1 MRVARSGSRSHVLA
15 SALAAVLALAV
26 ACRSPTPAPAG
37 APAATGGPPIGTVR
51 QIYDGALLPDIQVE
65 TFRHIDRLYPTR
77 VVARGPDVHP
87 LPASPTPITELHVES
102 GGRRYDLYDYV
113 SLNRVSG
120 LLAIKDGLIVLE
132 LYGLGNDEA
141 TRWMSMSV
149 VKSMTATLVGSAL
162 VDGHIASLDDA
173 VTAYLPE
180 LGGSAYEGVT
190 VRHLL
195 TMTSGVGWNET
206 YTDPTS
212 DRRRM
217 LEAQNAQEPGAIL
230 ELMAALPRVAEP
242 GTRWNY
248 STGETHVLGALVR
261 AATGRPVAQYLS
273 ETLWAPF
280 GMEADATWWLE
291 SPDGLEVGGSGLSA
305 TLRDYGRFGLFLLAG
320 GEAGGRRMLPDAWV
334 EEAGSPTIVD
344 GEPVDYGFMLWP
356 IADREGTIHAGAF
369 EAVGIFGQHVYV
381 NPDER
386 LVIVVWQALPKPL
399 MPPPI
404 DDEAF
409 FAALAAAAR

>member
-1 MRVARSGSRSHVLA
+1 MQDERARHRVRVP
-15 SALAAVLALAV
+15 ALAALLALIG
-26 ACRSPTPAPAG
+26 ACSG
-37 APAATGGPPIGTVR
+37 APAPPDAGTTPDAAAIGTVQ
-51 QIYDGALLPDIQVE
+51 QIYDGALMPDVQVE

-77 VVARGPDVHP
+77 VVARGPEVHP
-87 LPASPTPITELHVES
+87 LPVSPDPITELRFES
-102 GGRRYDLYDYV
+102 DGRSYDLYDYM

-120 LLAIKDGLIVLE
+120 LLAIKDGRIVLE
-132 LYGLGNDEA
+132 LYALGNNET

-149 VKSMTATLVGSAL
+149 VKSMTATLAGAAI
-162 VDGHIASLDDA
+162 VDGHIGGLDDA
-173 VTAYLPE
+173 VTDYLPE
-180 LGGSAYEGVT
+180 LRDSAYEGVT
-190 VRHLL
+190 IRQLL
-195 TMTSGVGWNET
+195 HMTSGVQWNET

-217 LEAQNAQEPGAIL
+217 LEAQNAQESGAIL
-230 ELMAALPRVAEP
+230 RLMAALPRAAEP

-273 ETLWAPF
+273 ETIWARY

-305 TLRDYGRFGLFLLAG
+305 TLRDYGRFGLFLLEG
-320 GEAGGRRMLPDAWV
+320 GEAGERRMLPDGWV
-334 EEAGSPTIVD
+334 EEAGSPTTV
-344 GEPVDYGFMLWP
+344 GSERVDYGYMLWP
-356 IADREGTIHAGAF
+356 IADREGTIHESAF

-381 NPDER
+381 NPNER

-399 MPPPI
+399 TPPPI
-404 DDEAF
+404 GDEDF
-409 FAALAAAAR
+409 FAALAVAVR

>member
-1 MRVARSGSRSHVLA
+1 MRDRHPRYRSSLLA
-15 SALAAVLALAV
+15 SAATILALVSACGGPASAPGVAV
-26 ACRSPTPAPAG
+26 
-37 APAATGGPPIGTVR
+37 PAADGPAIGTVQ
-51 QIYDGALLPDIQVE
+51 QIYDGALLPDLQVE
-65 TFRHIDRLYPTR
+65 TFRNIDRLYPTR
-77 VVARGPDVHP
+77 VVPRGPDVHP
-87 LPASPTPITELHVES
+87 LPRSPEPITELSFES
-102 GGRRYDLYDYV
+102 GGRRYDLYDYM

-120 LLAIKDGLIVLE
+120 LLAIKDGRIVLE
-132 LYGLGNDEA
+132 LYALGNDGT

-149 VKSMTATLVGSAL
+149 VKSMTATLVGAAL
-162 VDGHIASLDDA
+162 VDGHIGSLDDM
-173 VTAYLPE
+173 VTAYLPD
-180 LGGSAYEGVT
+180 LRGSAYAGVT

-195 TMTSGVGWNET
+195 HMTSGVGWNET
-206 YTDPTS
+206 YTDPAS

-230 ELMAALPRVAEP
+230 QLMAALPRVAEP

-261 AATGRPVAQYLS
+261 AATGRPVARYLS
-273 ETLWAPF
+273 ETIWARF

-305 TLRDYGRFGLFLLAG
+305 TLRDYGRFGLFLLGG
-320 GEAGGRRMLPDAWV
+320 GEAGGGRRLPEGWV
-334 EEAGSPTIVD
+334 EEAGSPTLVD
-344 GEPVDYGFMLWP
+344 GERVDYGYMLWP
-356 IADREGTIHAGAF
+356 IADREGTIHDSAF

-399 MPPPI
+399 MPPPV

-409 FAALAAAAR
+409 FAALAGAVR